1 MDKKILEQLLQQQ
14 NKLLE
19 QNNKLLE
26 NQNRLLQKSPTIR
39 EEFVENI
46 LQDEFRSGFLV
57 TSHRKKLWNVQI
69 GLINEFARI
78 CKKHNLKWF
87 AYGGTLLGAVRHKGF
102 IPWDDDVDLA
112 MLRPDYEKFKRIA
125 AEEIHYPY
133 FLDDWCNV
141 RLESDE
147 TPVSMPNLPF
157 ISRKQENFYFRR
169 GFFPSFPV
177 MKLRDCRTTMIEI
190 PDRKDANQ
198 GIWIDI
204 FPLDCVP
211 PFAEDKKSMFHVAS
225 DLLIAT
231 VCPSDIKKAIS
242 EGKKFAVQR
251 DDLQKFLKLPYR
263 QKALTWEKFMFDNN
277 FKSPKVGQ
285 FRQHCLQKIFKTN
298 ARKNLEKT
306 VLLPFEKIEIFA
318 PKGYEEF
325 LQEYYGDWRK
335 LVFSPGHTRD
345 YFISADISY
354 EEYAKKSALM
364 K

>member
-1 MDKKILEQLLQQQ
+1 MDKKNLEQLLQQQ

-19 QNNKLLE
+19 QTNRLLE
-26 NQNRLLQKSPTIR
+26 NQNQLLQKKPAIR

-57 TSHRKKLWNVQI
+57 TSHRKKLWNVQV

-78 CKKHNLKWF
+78 CAKHNLKWF

-125 AEEIHYPY
+125 AEEIQYPY

-147 TPVSMPNLPF
+147 IPDSSKFPF
-157 ISRKQENFYFRR
+157 ISRKQEEFYFRR
-169 GFFPSFPV
+169 GYFPSLPV

-211 PFAEDKKSMFHVAS
+211 PFSDDKKLMFNFGS
-225 DLLIAT
+225 DLLVAT
-231 VCPSDIKKAIS
+231 VFPDVIKKAIS
-242 EGKKFAVQR
+242 EGKKFSIPL
-251 DDLQKFLKLPYR
+251 DEMQKFLKLPYR
-263 QKALTWEKFMFDNN
+263 QKALTWEKFMLDNH
-277 FKSPKVGQ
+277 FKSQKVGQ
-285 FRQHCLQKIFKTN
+285 FRHHCIKKSFKAN
-298 ARKNLEKT
+298 ARKNLEKIIR
-306 VLLPFEKIEIFA
+306 LPFEKLEIFA
-318 PKGYEEF
+318 PAGYDEF

-335 LVFSPGHTRD
+335 LVFSPGHTRE

-364 K
+364 R